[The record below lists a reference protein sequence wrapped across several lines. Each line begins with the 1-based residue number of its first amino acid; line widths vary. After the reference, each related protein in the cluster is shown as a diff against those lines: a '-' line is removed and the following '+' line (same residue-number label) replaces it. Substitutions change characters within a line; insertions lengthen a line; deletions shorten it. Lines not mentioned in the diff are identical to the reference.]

1 MRVNIY
7 HTNDIHSNYDF
18 LKRVHNYIR
27 KNKSKNDL
35 YFDSGDYTDLKNII
49 VQADQGIS
57 AMEMLVSCKLDGMT
71 LGNNEVDLG
80 YEAVAELVR
89 QGNPMMVANV
99 TDNDDNPISGM
110 PASR

>member
-49 VQADQGIS
+49 VQ
-57 AMEMLVSCKLDGMT
+57 CKR
-71 LGNNEVDLG
+71 
-80 YEAVAELVR
+80 YYK
-89 QGNPMMVANV
+89 
-99 TDNDDNPISGM
+99 S
-110 PASR
+110 